1 MKKRKFIQEVD
12 EEEQDFEDEE
22 DSQEEDEQEQEEKT
36 VDVKPQKVKER
47 WTIGQIAK
55 ETEDVLVDNS
65 TGKAYNQLVAMAM
78 IMNTLEEIKQ
88 LLK

>member
-1 MKKRKFIQEVD
+1 MVLKNKVV
-12 EEEQDFEDEE
+12 EEEAEFEDDMNGEE
-22 DSQEEDEQEQEEKT
+22 TEEPQEDKSSKKSKEKWT
-36 VDVKPQKVKER
+36 V
-47 WTIGQIAK
+47 GQVAK

>member
-1 MKKRKFIQEVD
+1 MKKINKQNV
-12 EEEQDFEDEE
+12 EEEDLEFEDEE
-22 DSQEEDEQEQEEKT
+22 TTEEEPEETEEAQE
-36 VDVKPQKVKER
+36 VKPQKSKER
-47 WTIGQIAK
+47 WTVGQIAK

-78 IMNTLEEIKQ
+78 IMNTLEEIKR

>member
-1 MKKRKFIQEVD
+1 MKKKHELEEAD
-12 EEEQDFEDEE
+12 EEDFEDEE

>member
-1 MKKRKFIQEVD
+1 MAKQKIDREED
-12 EEEQDFEDEE
+12 DAEYEEEQNEE
-22 DSQEEDEQEQEEKT
+22 GEEAEEVSPK
-36 VDVKPQKVKER
+36 QKSNKER
-47 WTIGQIAK
+47 WTIGQVAK

>member
-1 MKKRKFIQEVD
+1 MKKKTIEV
-12 EEEQDFEDEE
+12 EEDAEDEE
-22 DSQEEDEQEQEEKT
+22 TQEVEEQEEEPQQ
-36 VDVKPQKVKER
+36 VKPQKSKEK
-47 WTIGQIAK
+47 WTIGQVAK

-78 IMNTLEEIKQ
+78 MMNLLEEIKQ